1 MITGPS
7 KTFFESGLLGGVN
20 DKRKLDNERGSGVRR
35 GMMGDES
42 GRGGESVTFCVRISG
57 WSWCVDENLSDRSVS
72 DGDADHGCQGSGL
85 GDRFWASNDT

>member
-42 GRGGESVTFCVRISG
+42 GRGGECVRISG
-57 WSWCVDENLSDRSVS
+57 WSWSVDENLSDWSVS
-72 DGDADHGCQGSGL
+72 DGDADRL
-85 GDRFWASNDT
+85 GDRFWGSNDTWWESAR